1 MSWLLEAEANED
13 LALLGGEHALSWLA
27 PGGAALHEED
37 DFPGAAA
44 SLLVQ
49 DAALGLEP
57 DVYRSVD
64 VLSAQAA
71 LGLSSLALSDVCQ
84 FSGGVPCAAALGA
97 SLRASRPERLRQR
110 VGSAP
115 LAAAH
120 CFSDLGGAELVAAC
134 SRALR
139 GAGADVVPF
148 DGSRFC
154 CSAAGLRFDVY
165 VSETLAADQAEHGAF
180 VVEVQRVSSGGRVGA
195 WSGLLRGLMGSLE
208 GVCRATGY
216 FAHCRRDREQQQEQ
230 QQDQRASSIYGLQA
244 LAALDEEDEQ
254 GAVPELGPE
263 YARLVA
269 LLCAHES
276 AHELRVQLAELLAE
290 LAAERKAAETLLR
303 VGALPQV
310 LALLQ
315 SQLTVARRGEL
326 LCALCALLARLAP
339 GTKDLPAALGAAVA
353 TQVLDLA
360 SDDTLD
366 RDILRN
372 AAAALA
378 VFVQD
383 PAARAL
389 QGRIRGVVLAR
400 TANLDDEVLRRHSA
414 AILSAS

>member
-1 MSWLLEAEANED
+1 MSRLLEGEANED
-13 LALLGGEHALSWLA
+13 LALLGGEYALSWLA
-27 PGGAALHEED
+27 PGPQSAALHEDE
-37 DFPGAAA
+37 FPGAAA

-97 SLRASRPERLRQR
+97 SLRTARPERLRQR

-139 GAGADVVPF
+139 GACADVVPF
-148 DGSRFC
+148 YGSRFC

-165 VSETLAADQAEHGAF
+165 VSETMAADREEHGAF
-180 VVEVQRVSSGGRVGA
+180 VVEVQRVSSGGRVEA

-216 FAHCRRDREQQQEQ
+216 FGHCQREQQQ
-230 QQDQRASSIYGLQA
+230 QRACIYGLQA
-244 LAALDEEDEQ
+244 LAALNEEDEK
-254 GAVPELGPE
+254 GPVPELGPE

-269 LLCAHES
+269 LLCAHEC

-303 VGALPQV
+303 VGAFPQV

-315 SQLTVARRGEL
+315 SQLAVARRGEL

-339 GTKDLPAALGAAVA
+339 GTKDLSAALGAAVA

-366 RDILRN
+366 LDILRN